1 MTSSLLQERSL
12 AARLRR
18 RIEIEQYYA
27 ALGRPCR
34 RHETFGYLERYCL
47 KPLLRLGLKASGLYP
62 RGVANA
68 LRLTVREIRFEF
80 SHLPPA
86 FDGFRILHLSDLHI
100 DGVDGLAEVMAERIA
115 DLRPNLC
122 VITGDFRFRNEGSC
136 ERVYPRVELILS
148 HLLSDHG
155 VYAILGNHDVSEIA
169 FRLEEMGVQWLVN
182 DAIAIRKG
190 GEAIWLAGVDDPYDF
205 RCDDLPAALD
215 AVPPEGFKILLAHTP
230 DLYREAAAAGVHL
243 YLCGHTHGGQIRFP
257 LLGALFHHAQAP
269 RALIMGAWRHG
280 PMYGY
285 TSPGAG
291 CSSLP
296 VRFNC
301 PPEITMIELG
311 KAC

>member
-1 MTSSLLQERSL
+1 
-12 AARLRR
+12 
-18 RIEIEQYYA
+18 
-27 ALGRPCR
+27 
-34 RHETFGYLERYCL
+34 
-47 KPLLRLGLKASGLYP
+47 
-62 RGVANA
+62 
-68 LRLTVREIRFEF
+68 
-80 SHLPPA
+80 
-86 FDGFRILHLSDLHI
+86 
-100 DGVDGLAEVMAERIA
+100 
-115 DLRPNLC
+115 
-122 VITGDFRFRNEGSC
+122 
-136 ERVYPRVELILS
+136 
-148 HLLSDHG
+148 
-155 VYAILGNHDVSEIA
+155 
-169 FRLEEMGVQWLVN
+169 
-182 DAIAIRKG
+182 
-190 GEAIWLAGVDDPYDF
+190 VDDPYDF

-311 KAC
+311 KAG